1 MASLL
6 LTDVLLRKLKPNSD
20 RQIDVFDS
28 KVSGFAVRISP
39 HGTKTFNLLYRIGG
53 RARRLTI
60 GRYPLLSLSEARAK
74 AEEALK
80 AIGEGLDPAAIRIVA
95 RETYTERLFPA
106 VVADFVNNY
115 AKRKTRGWRETER
128 LLTREF
134 STPWKHRQIHHIT
147 KQDLNR
153 LIDDIVDRGSP
164 STANHA
170 FAAVRKLL
178 SWATERGYIVRSPA
192 EGLRNPSKL
201 VSRDRV
207 LNDREL
213 AAVWRTAKSIGY
225 PFGPVVQLLILTAQR
240 RGEVIGMRW
249 SELDLEQ
256 GIWTIPPQRTKS
268 NRRHQVPLSA
278 AAVALL
284 KELPCLHDE
293 LVFPA
298 RGNPDQPSSGFS
310 KWKRALDRTSNT
322 SDWTLHDL
330 RRTVATRVA
339 ELEVAPHIIERMLNQ
354 GVFIRFKNGSVRTGR
369 RDVQ

>member
-134 STPWKHRQIHHIT
+134 STPW
-147 KQDLNR
+147 
-153 LIDDIVDRGSP
+153 
-164 STANHA
+164 
-170 FAAVRKLL
+170 
-178 SWATERGYIVRSPA
+178 
-192 EGLRNPSKL
+192 
-201 VSRDRV
+201 
-207 LNDREL
+207 
-213 AAVWRTAKSIGY
+213 
-225 PFGPVVQLLILTAQR
+225 
-240 RGEVIGMRW
+240 
-249 SELDLEQ
+249 
-256 GIWTIPPQRTKS
+256 
-268 NRRHQVPLSA
+268 
-278 AAVALL
+278 
-284 KELPCLHDE
+284 
-293 LVFPA
+293 
-298 RGNPDQPSSGFS
+298 
-310 KWKRALDRTSNT
+310 
-322 SDWTLHDL
+322 
-330 RRTVATRVA
+330 
-339 ELEVAPHIIERMLNQ
+339 
-354 GVFIRFKNGSVRTGR
+354 
-369 RDVQ
+369 